1 MVCRLSGVST
11 CEKPGLVVSNH
22 IAESSRKNLY
32 NFYGNA
38 AIFVDQVLE
47 FHLFDRNKKPPSAL
61 CEDQGLKGIEN
72 QADKITCPTSCL
84 FQQRRA
90 DY

>member
-1 MVCRLSGVST
+1 M
-11 CEKPGLVVSNH
+11 VSNH

-47 FHLFDRNKKPPSAL
+47 FHLFDRNKKPLQPYV
-61 CEDQGLKGIEN
+61 
-72 QADKITCPTSCL
+72 KI
-84 FQQRRA
+84 RG
-90 DY
+90 

>member
-1 MVCRLSGVST
+1 MVCRLYGVST
-11 CEKPGLVVSNH
+11 CEKPGLVVSGH

-47 FHLFDRNKKPPSAL
+47 FHLFERNKKPLQPYVKIRGRR
-61 CEDQGLKGIEN
+61 GLKIRQIKLLVQLLVCFSN
-72 QADKITCPTSCL
+72 A
-84 FQQRRA
+84 
-90 DY
+90 

>member
-1 MVCRLSGVST
+1 
-11 CEKPGLVVSNH
+11 VVSNH

-38 AIFVDQVLE
+38 AIFVDQALE
-47 FHLFDRNKKPPSAL
+47 FHLFDRNKKTPSAL

-72 QADKITCPTSCL
+72 QADKTTCPNMILRETVNL
-84 FQQRRA
+84 
-90 DY
+90 

>member
-1 MVCRLSGVST
+1 MWDFVD
-11 CEKPGLVVSNH
+11 LVVSNH

-47 FHLFDRNKKPPSAL
+47 FHLFDRNKKTLQPYV
-61 CEDQGLKGIEN
+61 
-72 QADKITCPTSCL
+72 KI
-84 FQQRRA
+84 RG
-90 DY
+90 